1 MSPTRPFAG
10 PRGRLILK
18 CTILVVTVLV
28 AVGLD
33 LLIKRIVEHHL
44 VLGETHKILPFL
56 YLQRVA
62 NNGVAFGL
70 LGGHIATI
78 LVANFIAVAV
88 VLTYVVLE
96 RRPLVAGFGGGL
108 IVGGSVGNMVQ
119 RLGFHEVTDYLRFP
133 HWPNFNLADVFIV
146 LGIVVIFLAVL
157 IEGVRMVRAG
167 RKSAAHP

>member
-78 LVANFIAVAV
+78 LVANFIAIAV
-88 VLTYVVLE
+88 VVILLDFISAKVRE
-96 RRPLVAGFGGGL
+96 RL
-108 IVGGSVGNMVQ
+108 I
-119 RLGFHEVTDYLRFP
+119 
-133 HWPNFNLADVFIV
+133 
-146 LGIVVIFLAVL
+146 
-157 IEGVRMVRAG
+157 
-167 RKSAAHP
+167 